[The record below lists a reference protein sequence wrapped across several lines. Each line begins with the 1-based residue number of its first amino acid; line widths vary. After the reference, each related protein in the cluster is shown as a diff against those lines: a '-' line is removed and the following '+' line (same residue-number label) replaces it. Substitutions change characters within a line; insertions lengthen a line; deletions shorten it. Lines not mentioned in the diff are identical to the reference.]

1 MPVEAQDLIDRLMQ
15 LDPFQRL
22 GAGPP
27 GSDNQYEQLKAHPFF
42 KGINF
47 KNLSQISPPVPYER
61 FKAAMED
68 FQKGPS

>member
-27 GSDNQYEQLKAHPFF
+27 GSDNQY
-42 KGINF
+42 
-47 KNLSQISPPVPYER
+47 
-61 FKAAMED
+61 D
-68 FQKGPS
+68 